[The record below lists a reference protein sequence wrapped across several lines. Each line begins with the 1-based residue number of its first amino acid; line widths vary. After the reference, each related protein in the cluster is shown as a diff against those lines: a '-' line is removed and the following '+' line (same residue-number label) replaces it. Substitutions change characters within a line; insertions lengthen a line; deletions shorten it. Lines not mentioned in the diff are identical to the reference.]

1 MPDSNRTVL
10 IVEDDQDILLIGA
23 TYFRD
28 LGFDVLEATNG
39 DEGLR
44 VLEERS
50 DIDLLFTDIV
60 MPGDID
66 GFELA
71 HRAVQKRPSIRVIY
85 TSGYMKTLPWGEMGI
100 GYGRL
105 LAKPWRRDGLKI
117 EVDRL
122 FNPRPNN
129 SP

>member
-1 MPDSNRTVL
+1 MADPIRTVL
-10 IVEDDQDILLIGA
+10 IVEDDEDIRLIGA
-23 TYFRD
+23 NYFRD
-28 LGFDVLEATNG
+28 VGFDVLEATTG

-60 MPGDID
+60 MPGTLD

-71 HRAVQKRPSIRVIY
+71 HRAVKKRPNIRVLY
-85 TSGYMKTLPWGEMGI
+85 TSGYLKDIPWGKMGV

-105 LAKPWRRDGLKI
+105 LKKPWRREGLI
-117 EVDRL
+117 AELDRL
-122 FNPRPNN
+122 FGSR
-129 SP
+129 